1 MPDDPGVA
9 TIDVLQAGVTKP
21 GPDRLANAAWLALV
35 HDATRKLGGVVI
47 TSVEEPTVGRNYYRV
62 GVRLRDGVSL
72 SILFNAAANLAA
84 GARRH
89 DPDRTDE
96 VFVDVPAAD
105 VYRYAGLRVATGAE
119 LDQPLND
126 RRLFLLTDEERRD
139 VAYHQPERLGDLLF
153 NWLG

>member
-21 GPDRLANAAWLALV
+21 GLDRLASAAWLALV

-72 SILFNAAANLAA
+72 SILFQRSSQPGRWSSAA
-84 GARRH
+84 
-89 DPDRTDE
+89 
-96 VFVDVPAAD
+96 
-105 VYRYAGLRVATGAE
+105 
-119 LDQPLND
+119 
-126 RRLFLLTDEERRD
+126 
-139 VAYHQPERLGDLLF
+139 
-153 NWLG
+153 